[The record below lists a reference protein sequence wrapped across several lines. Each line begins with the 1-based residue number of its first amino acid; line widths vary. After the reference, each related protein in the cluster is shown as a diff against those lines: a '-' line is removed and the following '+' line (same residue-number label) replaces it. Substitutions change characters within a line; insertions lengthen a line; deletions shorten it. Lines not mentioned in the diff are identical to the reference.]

1 MTKYIRMRY
10 RLKPYITEAMK
21 AAHEKGTPVIRPV
34 FYDFPA
40 DKTAWD
46 ANEEYL
52 FGSDILVAPVLY
64 PGARTKDV
72 YLPAGAKWVEAETGK
87 VFEGG
92 QMVTVDAPLDTI
104 PLFVR
109 EGAEVLGLI
118 KG

>member
-1 MTKYIRMRY
+1 M
-10 RLKPYITEAMK
+10 
-21 AAHEKGTPVIRPV
+21 
-34 FYDFPA
+34 
-40 DKTAWD
+40 
-46 ANEEYL
+46 
-52 FGSDILVAPVLY
+52 
-64 PGARTKDV
+64 
-72 YLPAGAKWVEAETGK
+72 EAETGK